1 VLVTGASAGIG
12 AAAAVMLASMGCD
25 VLATGRSETKLADVH
40 SRMVKAAPTGA
51 VVRAPV
57 AADFASLD
65 EVRRL
70 ADVTRAAFPRLDV
83 LVNNAGITA
92 GERQVSA
99 DGHELVLAVNHPA
112 PFLLTNLLAARLRES
127 NGRVVTTSSFMH
139 RIGRIDFDDLQ
150 LERRWSGTRAY
161 SRSKLANIHFTTE
174 LTKRTGLAA
183 TSYNPGG
190 VATDLNR
197 DRSGVVRTGI
207 GWMRRALRTAEDGA
221 DTMVWLATT
230 PEGASPTAAYYANRK
245 PGRLSAAARNEED
258 AARLWE
264 ISAELVR

>member
-25 VLATGRSETKLADVH
+25 VLATGRSETKLADIH
-40 SRMVKAAPTGA
+40 SRMVNAAAGA

-57 AADFASLD
+57 PADFASLD

-99 DGHELVLAVNHPA
+99 DGHELVLAVNHLA

-127 NGRVVTTSSFMH
+127 NGRVVTTS
-139 RIGRIDFDDLQ
+139 
-150 LERRWSGTRAY
+150 
-161 SRSKLANIHFTTE
+161 
-174 LTKRTGLAA
+174 
-183 TSYNPGG
+183 
-190 VATDLNR
+190 
-197 DRSGVVRTGI
+197 
-207 GWMRRALRTAEDGA
+207 
-221 DTMVWLATT
+221 
-230 PEGASPTAAYYANRK
+230 
-245 PGRLSAAARNEED
+245 
-258 AARLWE
+258 
-264 ISAELVR
+264 